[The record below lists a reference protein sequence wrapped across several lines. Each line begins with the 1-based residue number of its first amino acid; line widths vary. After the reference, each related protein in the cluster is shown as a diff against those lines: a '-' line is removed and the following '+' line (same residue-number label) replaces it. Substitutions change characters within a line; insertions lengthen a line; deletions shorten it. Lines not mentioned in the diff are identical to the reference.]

1 MTYPAAKLVQV
12 KGKWYVQVTIPP
24 DLRPAF
30 NERKQE
36 RRSAGTADRAEAERR
51 LHGLAGQIYA
61 QFDEKGKVWSPLAVA
76 AARLQAVLPGGLNW
90 EPHEWQEE
98 DLRQQ
103 IDDVRG
109 RAMMVLHLP
118 NPGMRDPEEGMVIS
132 RMQDDVQ
139 PAYEEFEE
147 QLEAHRATANETG
160 GMKLSEAAA
169 AYFAS
174 QTFKRQR
181 TRLDYER
188 GVKKFVAFA
197 GDVALASITAQQGS
211 SFAAELGK
219 TASRNTLQRDIGAV
233 RLVLGHAAEQGW
245 LQSNPFLGLR
255 LANKGKAPV
264 ARKSIK
270 RSDLERLFSLSM
282 PEQDRICLGI
292 LASTG
297 MRLDEAALLDWDDI
311 KVESGIRYFDLSRVN
326 KIVKNFRSQRE
337 IPVPS
342 MLELGPAVTGR
353 LFSYRTDVDGKA
365 QNAAS
370 KALMRHVRKIRED
383 LADARITV
391 HSLRHTYKDLLR
403 DAAVPVDVQ
412 EFIMGHT
419 GSNEGSRYGSGPSL
433 AVKATAM
440 NAVDLGFLKNP

>member
-1 MTYPAAKLVQV
+1 MNYPAAKLVQV

-90 EPHEWQEE
+90 DPVRWQDE
-98 DLRQQ
+98 DLREAV
-103 IDDVRG
+103 DDVRG
-109 RAMMVLHLP
+109 RAMMILHLAQ
-118 NPGMRDPEEGMVIS
+118 PGRRDPEEGSAIAHSHAQV
-132 RMQDDVQ
+132 R
-139 PAYEEFEE
+139 PAYEDFEE
-147 QLEAHRATANETG
+147 KLAEHRSAVKTTG
-160 GMKLSEAAA
+160 VKLSEAAD
-169 AYFAS
+169 AYFKS
-174 QTFKRQR
+174 QTFKRER

-188 GVKKFVAFA
+188 GIKKFLSFA
-197 GDVALASITAQQGS
+197 GDVDVASITAQQGS
-211 SFAAELGK
+211 SFAADLGK

-233 RLVLGHAAEQGW
+233 RLVLSHAAEQGW
-245 LQSNPFLGLR
+245 VQSNPFVGLR
-255 LANKGKAPV
+255 LSNKGKAPV
-264 ARKSIK
+264 ARKSIR
-270 RSDLERLFSLSM
+270 RSDLVKLFGLPM
-282 PEQDRICLGI
+282 PPQDRLCLAI
-292 LASTG
+292 LATTG
-297 MRLDEAALLDWDDI
+297 MRLDEAALLEWEDI
-311 KVESGIRYFDLSRVN
+311 KVEDGIRYFDLGRVN

-337 IPVPS
+337 VPVPFA
-342 MLELGPAVTGR
+342 LNLGSPGRGR
-353 LFSYRTDVDGKA
+353 LFTYRTDVDGKA

-370 KALMRHVRKIRED
+370 KALMRHVRKIRENSD
-383 LADARITV
+383 DVRVTV
-391 HSLRHTYKDLLR
+391 HSLRHTFKDLLR

-433 AVKATAM
+433 AVKAGAM
-440 NAVDLGFLKNP
+440 NAVDLSFLGMA

>member
-1 MTYPAAKLVQV
+1 M
-12 KGKWYVQVTIPP
+12 
-24 DLRPAF
+24 
-30 NERKQE
+30 
-36 RRSAGTADRAEAERR
+36 
-51 LHGLAGQIYA
+51 
-61 QFDEKGKVWSPLAVA
+61 
-76 AARLQAVLPGGLNW
+76 LPGGVNW
-90 EPHEWQEE
+90 DHHQWQDE

-109 RAMMVLHLP
+109 RAMMILNMP
-118 NPGMRDPEEGMVIS
+118 NPGMRDPEDGLS
-132 RMQDDVQ
+132 LARMQDEMQ

-147 QLEAHRATANETG
+147 QLAAHHATPKKTG
-160 GMKLSEAAA
+160 GMKLSEASA
-169 AYFAS
+169 AYFGS

-181 TRLDYER
+181 TRHDYER
-188 GVKKFVAFA
+188 GVKKFEAFA
-197 GDVALASITAQQGS
+197 GDVDIASITAQQGS

-219 TASRNTLQRDIGAV
+219 TVSRNTLQRDVGAV
-233 RLVLGHAAEQGW
+233 GLVLGYATEQGW

-270 RSDLERLFSLSM
+270 RSDLEKLFSLPM
-282 PEQDRICLGI
+282 PEQDRLCLGI

-297 MRLDEAALLDWDDI
+297 MRLDEAALLEWDDL
-311 KVESGIRYFDLSRVN
+311 KVENGIRYFDLSRVN

-342 MLELGPAVTGR
+342 VLELGPESKGR
-353 LFSYRTDVDGKA
+353 LFSYRTDQDGKA

-383 LADARITV
+383 QADARITV

-403 DAAVPVDVQ
+403 DAAVPIDVQ

-433 AVKATAM
+433 AVKAKAM
-440 NAVDLGFLKNP
+440 NAVDLTFLKIR